1 MPTTTSN
8 LAPTSTPIVQPWPVS
23 AMGFVSS
30 ARDLI
35 AACVKAF
42 VPSSQGMP
50 MVRFQKSERQGC
62 FRYESRILAAS
73 SQGAESWL
81 MA

>member
-1 MPTTTSN
+1 
-8 LAPTSTPIVQPWPVS
+8 
-23 AMGFVSS
+23 MGFVSS
-30 ARDLI
+30 QRDLM

-42 VPSSQGMP
+42 VPSSHGIP
-50 MVRFQKSERQGC
+50 IVRFQKSERQGC
-62 FRYESRILAAS
+62 FRYESRVLSAS